1 MLECSNFGIYLEAC
15 KREVEPDPIYKG
27 NWNHEEDRLT
37 FLRPFS
43 YVTLEFK
50 AKQLGNPTEQK
61 DKEEIDAFLKKHDK
75 KPLQRSEYLE

>member
-50 AKQLGNPTEQK
+50 AK
-61 DKEEIDAFLKKHDK
+61 
-75 KPLQRSEYLE
+75 